1 MASTSRNRTPGLA
14 LIAHDQAFGP
24 RFVAGADEAGRGAL
38 AGPLVAA
45 AVLLEPGALGAD
57 EQAVLARLNDSKK
70 LSASVRDELVLA
82 IGAVAVRIAVVAIG
96 SAEIDEHGIQAANLG
111 GLSRALDL
119 LEAPAG
125 SALLVDGFALPMQVR
140 LHHPLVK
147 GDGTSAAIAAA
158 SIIAKT
164 TRDRVMEGLDVASP
178 GYGFAT
184 HAGYGTAVHREAIT
198 RLGPCHAHR
207 FSFAPIAVAA

>member
-1 MASTSRNRTPGLA
+1 MAGPRTRTPGVA
-14 LIAHDQAFGP
+14 LIAHDQGLAC

-45 AVLLEPGALGAD
+45 AVLLEPNALGDD
-57 EQAVLARLNDSKK
+57 EQALLARLNDSKK
-70 LSASVRDELVLA
+70 LSVGVREELALA
-82 IGAVAVRIAVVAIG
+82 IGAVALRIAVVAIA
-96 SAEIDEHGIQAANLG
+96 SAEIDEYGIQAANLG

-119 LEAPAG
+119 LAAPEETTF
-125 SALLVDGFALPMQVR
+125 LVDGFALPIQAR
-140 LHHPLVK
+140 HHLPLVK

-164 TRDRVMEGLDVASP
+164 TRDHVMEGLDVASP
-178 GYGFAT
+178 GYGFAA

-207 FSFAPIAVAA
+207 FSFAPIAIAA

>member
-1 MASTSRNRTPGLA
+1 MASTPRNRTPGLA
-14 LIAHDQAFGP
+14 LIAHDQGLGP

-57 EQAVLARLNDSKK
+57 EQALLARLNDSKK
-70 LSASVRDELVLA
+70 LSAGVRDELALA
-82 IGAVAVRIAVVAIG
+82 IGAVALRIAVVAI
-96 SAEIDEHGIQAANLG
+96 AT
-111 GLSRALDL
+111 ALV
-119 LEAPAG
+119 
-125 SALLVDGFALPMQVR
+125 VDGFALPMQAR
-140 LHHPLVK
+140 THRSIVK

-178 GYGFAT
+178 GYGFAA
-184 HAGYGTAVHREAIT
+184 HAGYGTSVHREAIT

-207 FSFAPIAVAA
+207 FSFAPIALAA

>member
-1 MASTSRNRTPGLA
+1 MAGPRTRTPGVA
-14 LIAHDQAFGP
+14 LIAHDQGLAC

-57 EQAVLARLNDSKK
+57 EQALLARLNDSKK
-70 LSASVRDELVLA
+70 LSVGVREELGLA
-82 IGAVAVRIAVVAIG
+82 IGAVALSIAVVAIA
-96 SAEIDEHGIQAANLG
+96 STEIDEHGIQVANLG

-119 LEAPAG
+119 LAAPAG
-125 SALLVDGFALPMQVR
+125 TALLVDGFALPMQAR
-140 LHHPLVK
+140 AHRPLVK
-147 GDGTSAAIAAA
+147 GDATSAAIAAA

-178 GYGFAT
+178 GYGFAA

-207 FSFAPIAVAA
+207 LSFAPIAVAA

>member
-1 MASTSRNRTPGLA
+1 MAGPRTRTPGVA
-14 LIAHDQAFGP
+14 LIAHDQGLAC

-57 EQAVLARLNDSKK
+57 EQALLARLNDSKK
-70 LSASVRDELVLA
+70 LSVGVREELALA
-82 IGAVAVRIAVVAIG
+82 IGAVALSIAVVAIA
-96 SAEIDEHGIQAANLG
+96 STEIDEHGIQVANLG

-119 LEAPAG
+119 LAAPAG
-125 SALLVDGFALPMQVR
+125 TALLVDGFALPMQAR
-140 LHHPLVK
+140 AHRPLVK
-147 GDGTSAAIAAA
+147 GDATSAAIAAA

-178 GYGFAT
+178 GYGFAA

>member
-1 MASTSRNRTPGLA
+1 MAGPRTRTPGVA
-14 LIAHDQAFGP
+14 LIAHDQGLAC

-57 EQAVLARLNDSKK
+57 EQALLARLNDSKK
-70 LSASVRDELVLA
+70 LSVGVREELALA
-82 IGAVAVRIAVVAIG
+82 IGAVALSIAVVAIA
-96 SAEIDEHGIQAANLG
+96 STEIDEHGIQVANLG

-119 LEAPAG
+119 LAAPEG
-125 SALLVDGFALPMQVR
+125 TALLVDGFALPMQAR
-140 LHHPLVK
+140 PHRPLVK
-147 GDGTSAAIAAA
+147 GDATSAAIAAA

-178 GYGFAT
+178 GYGFAA

-207 FSFAPIAVAA
+207 FSFAPIAIAA

>member
-1 MASTSRNRTPGLA
+1 MAL
-14 LIAHDQAFGP
+14 LAHDRALGQ
-24 RFVAGADEAGRGAL
+24 RFVAGVDEAGRGAL

-45 AVLLEPGALGAD
+45 AVLLEPGALGAE
-57 EQAVLARLNDSKK
+57 EQALLMRLNDSKK
-70 LSASVRDELVLA
+70 LSASVRDELVLV
-82 IGAVAVRIAVVAIG
+82 IGAVALSIAVVAV
-96 SAEIDEHGIQAANLG
+96 SSTEIDEHGIQAANLG

-119 LEAPAG
+119 LTAPEGA
-125 SALLVDGFALPMQVR
+125 ALLVDGFTLPMQAR
-140 LHHPLVK
+140 AHQQLVK
-147 GDGTSAAIAAA
+147 GDATSAAIAAA

-178 GYGFAT
+178 GYGFAA

-207 FSFAPIAVAA
+207 FSFAPITIAA